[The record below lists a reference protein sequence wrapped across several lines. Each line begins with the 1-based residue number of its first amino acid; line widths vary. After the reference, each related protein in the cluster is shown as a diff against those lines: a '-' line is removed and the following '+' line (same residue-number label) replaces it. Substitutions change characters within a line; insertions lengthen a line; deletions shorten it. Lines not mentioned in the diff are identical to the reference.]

1 MRTEENGGVEFET
14 ECLRLWWPE
23 EEEEEGEET
32 AFLSLLVEDGILE
45 VW

>member
-14 ECLRLWWPE
+14 ECRRRWPE

-32 AFLSLLVEDGILE
+32 AFLTLLVEDGILK

>member
-23 EEEEEGEET
+23 EEEAGEET
-32 AFLSLLVEDGILE
+32 AFLSLLVEDGILD